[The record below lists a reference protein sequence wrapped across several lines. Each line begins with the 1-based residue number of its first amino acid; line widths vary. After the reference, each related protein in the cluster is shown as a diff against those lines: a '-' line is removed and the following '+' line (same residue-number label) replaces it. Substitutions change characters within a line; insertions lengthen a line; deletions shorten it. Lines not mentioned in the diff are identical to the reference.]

1 MEPNAL
7 VQQKYIRTFAGD
19 METVKK
25 GGTPNLKALSSPDA
39 TEGAAPLS
47 TSTPESI
54 SLPATP
60 ILPSQL
66 TGHLSVPMSVI
77 PQPVLPPPLVA
88 LPPPPPPKPPAPSPL
103 ETYSGDFSDQLKKSN
118 ASTATVLAVEQD
130 ALRGAPTISVK
141 ESRSQGGVWYVAGGI
156 ALLVIGAV
164 GAYYAYTQYL
174 VKSAPVIITPVV
186 SAPIFVD
193 QSEEISGTGAVL
205 AQAIQESLV
214 RPLASGTVRFLYR
227 PLITS
232 AGESIFIALQ
242 LPAPDMLLR
251 NITTAGSMAGVIQTD
266 NASPFFILSVTSY
279 TDTFAA
285 MLAWEPRMP
294 RDLGTLF
301 IPAPSL
307 ATSTLKSLATSTPVT
322 FIFYDEVIANHD
334 ARVYRDSSGAEQIV
348 YGYWN
353 QNTLVIARDTF
364 AFSEI
369 ISRLATSRK
378 Q

>member
-1 MEPNAL
+1 MEPNAPA
-7 VQQKYIRTFAGD
+7 QQKYIRTFAGD

-25 GGTPNLKALSSPDA
+25 GGTPNLKPLPSPDA
-39 TEGAAPLS
+39 TEGAAPPFS
-47 TSTPESI
+47 SVP
-54 SLPATP
+54 LPATP

-77 PQPVLPPPLVA
+77 LQPVLPPPLVV
-88 LPPPPPPKPPAPSPL
+88 LPPPPPPKPSPL
-103 ETYSGDFSDQLKKSN
+103 ETYSGDFYDRMKKSN
-118 ASTATVLAVEQD
+118 ASTTTVIAAEED
-130 ALRGAPTISVK
+130 ARRGAPVISPK
-141 ESRSQGGVWYVAGGI
+141 ESQSRGNIFYVIGGI
-156 ALLVIGAV
+156 ALLIIGAV

-174 VKSAPVIITPVV
+174 VKSAPVIITLVV
-186 SAPIFVD
+186 SSPIFVD
-193 QSEEISGTGAVL
+193 QSEEISGTDAVL
-205 AQAIQESLV
+205 AQTILESLV
-214 RPLASGTVRFLYR
+214 RPLANGTVRFLYR

-232 AGESIFIALQ
+232 ADESIFIALQ

-251 NITTAGSMAGVIQTD
+251 NIITAGSMTGIIQTD
-266 NASPFFILSVTSY
+266 NASPFFIISVTSY

-307 ATSTLKSLATSTPVT
+307 ATSTLKSLATSTPVV
-322 FIFYDEVIANHD
+322 FIFHDEVIANHD

-353 QNTLVIARDTF
+353 QHTLVIARDSQAF
-364 AFSEI
+364 AEI

>member
-1 MEPNAL
+1 MEPNAP

-25 GGTPNLKALSSPDA
+25 GGTPNLKPLPSPEA
-39 TEGAAPLS
+39 TEDAAPPFS
-47 TSTPESI
+47 SVP
-54 SLPATP
+54 LPATP

-66 TGHLSVPMSVI
+66 TGHLSVPMEMT
-77 PQPVLPPPLVA
+77 LPP
-88 LPPPPPPKPPAPSPL
+88 KPSPL
-103 ETYSGDFSDQLKKSN
+103 ETYAGDFSDQLKKSN

-141 ESRSQGGVWYVAGGI
+141 EPRSQGGVWYVAGGI

-205 AQAIQESLV
+205 AQAIQESLA
-214 RPLASGTVRFLYR
+214 RPLANGTVRFLYR

-232 AGESIFIALQ
+232 ADESIFIALQ

-266 NASPFFILSVTSY
+266 TASPFFILSVTSY

-294 RDLGTLF
+294 RDLGILF

-307 ATSTLKSLATSTPVT
+307 ATSTLKSLATSTPVAV
-322 FIFYDEVIANHD
+322 IFYDEVIANHD
-334 ARVYRDSSGAEQIV
+334 ARVYRDSSDAEQIV

-353 QNTLVIARDTF
+353 QHTLVIARNTL

>member
-1 MEPNAL
+1 MEPNAP

-25 GGTPNLKALSSPDA
+25 GGTPNLKPLPSSEV
-39 TEGAAPLS
+39 TEDVVPLS
-47 TSTPESI
+47 TPTPESI

-60 ILPSQL
+60 ILPPTL
-66 TGHLSVPMSVI
+66 AGHLSVPMEVTSS
-77 PQPVLPPPLVA
+77 
-88 LPPPPPPKPPAPSPL
+88 PKPSPL

-130 ALRGAPTISVK
+130 SLRGAPTISVK
-141 ESRSQGGVWYVAGGI
+141 EPRSQGGVWYVVGGI

-174 VKSAPVIITPVV
+174 VKSAPVIITLVV

-193 QSEEISGTGAVL
+193 QSEEISGTGAFL
-205 AQAIQESLV
+205 AQAILGSLA
-214 RPLASGTVRFLYR
+214 RPLASGAVRFLYR

-232 AGESIFIALQ
+232 ADESIFVALQ

-251 NITTAGSMAGVIQTD
+251 NITTAGSMAGTIKTD
-266 NASPFFILSVTSY
+266 NASPFFIISVTSY

-294 RDLGTLF
+294 RDLGTLY
-301 IPAPSL
+301 PPKSGSPL
-307 ATSTLKSLATSTPVT
+307 AGSATSTPVA

-334 ARVYRDSSGAEQIV
+334 ARVYRDSSDAEQIV

-353 QNTLVIARDTF
+353 QHTLVITRDAQSF
-364 AFSEI
+364 AEI